1 MNLVSRG
8 QGAVIGVA
16 FIMIIAAGGSVRAQ
30 TADQGSSMG
39 QSGPGQKARADAT
52 DSSGAAAPAKNAKVG
67 ENIGSSGTGS
77 VSRLDSPGRSNA
89 EPPPK
94 ASPLNAPDQ
103 TQSDPGDK
111 WQFQVTPYLWF
122 AGLKGT
128 IGIRGQ
134 TADVDVGFGDIL
146 SHLNFGFTGAFE
158 ARKRKFIILTDMLY
172 LKVSAENA
180 TPGRLFSSVKSTVR
194 NFTLDPEAGYRVV
207 EKNGASL
214 DLMGGI
220 RFWHLSDRLLF
231 TPGLLPQLEISAS
244 KNWVDAVFGM
254 RVKARLSKK
263 WFVTGKGD
271 FGGGGSDFTYQLFGG
286 VGADVG
292 NIGALIV
299 GYRYLHVN
307 YDRSGFLFDVEIKG
321 PIIGFGFKF

>member
-1 MNLVSRG
+1 MNLGSRG

-16 FIMIIAAGGSVRAQ
+16 FIITIAAGGSVWAQ

-39 QSGPGQKARADAT
+39 QSGPDQQAPADAT
-52 DSSGAAAPAKNAKVG
+52 DSSGAVTPAKNAKAG
-67 ENIGSSGTGS
+67 ERIGSSATGS
-77 VSRLDSPGRSNA
+77 VSRLDSPGPSNA
-89 EPPPK
+89 EPPPT

-103 TQSDPGDK
+103 AQSDPGDK

-122 AGLKGT
+122 AGFKGT

-134 TADVDVGFGDIL
+134 TAHVDVGLGDIL
-146 SHLNFGFTGAFE
+146 DHLNFGFTGAFE
-158 ARKRKFIILTDMLY
+158 ARKRKFIVLTDMLY

-194 NFTLDPEAGYRVV
+194 NLTLDPEVGYRVV
-207 EKNGASL
+207 EKDGASL
-214 DLMGGI
+214 DVMGGI

-231 TPGLLPQLEISAS
+231 TPGLLPQLEISGS

-254 RVKARLSKK
+254 RARARLSRK

-271 FGGGGSDFTYQLFGG
+271 FGGGGSDFTCQLFGG
-286 VGADVG
+286 AGADVG

-307 YDRSGFLFDVEIKG
+307 YDRSGFLFDVGVKG
-321 PIIGFGFKF
+321 PIVGFGFKF